1 MKKFKRIVT
10 VGHILSTFWSLFYA
24 YYMLFRSLGIQESNA
39 SNDVQI
45 GVETKKL
52 WPFEDNRI
60 KLWEISQPR
69 KFRSPK
75 PILQLRNE
83 IHLRNFARCFAAAKP
98 PASTRVP
105 LRKLKL
111 HLRSC
116 EPRCEIT
123 SKLRIKLQI
132 ISKLWNH
139 LQVAKS
145 KFKLAKWTI
154 QRVNHLAKS
163 TCAILDICNRLS

>member
-1 MKKFKRIVT
+1 MLQTMCESELKR
-10 VGHILSTFWSLFYA
+10 
-24 YYMLFRSLGIQESNA
+24 RSYGCLKTTA
-39 SNDVQI
+39 SSCA
-45 GVETKKL
+45 K
-52 WPFEDNRI
+52 
-60 KLWEISQPR
+60 ISE
-69 KFRSPK
+69 
-75 PILQLRNE
+75 LRNE
-83 IHLRNFARCFAAAKP
+83 IHLKNFVRCFAAAKP

-139 LQVAKS
+139 LLVVKSQIQLAKS
-145 KFKLAKWTI
+145 KFKLAKWII
-154 QRVNHLAKS
+154 QRVNHLEKS
-163 TCAILDICNRLS
+163 TFSCEMDTSNLRNPPV

>member
-1 MKKFKRIVT
+1 MCELELKR
-10 VGHILSTFWSLFYA
+10 
-24 YYMLFRSLGIQESNA
+24 RSYGLLKRTA
-39 SNDVQI
+39 SSRA
-45 GVETKKL
+45 K
-52 WPFEDNRI
+52 
-60 KLWEISQPR
+60 ISQLRNELR

-75 PILQLRNE
+75 PISQLRNELRNE

-111 HLRSC
+111 YLHSY

-132 ISKLWNH
+132 ISKLRNH
-139 LQVAKS
+139 LQVVKSQIQLAKS
-145 KFKLAKWTI
+145 KFKLAKWII
-154 QRVNHLAKS
+154 QRVNHLVKF
-163 TCAILDICNRLS
+163 TCAISDICNQLS